1 MNKTT
6 QMLIDNK
13 RFEFKLKQGITV
25 SRDEMLNVLVA
36 KGSEML
42 DIEFRSLAEGIG
54 TKRPGVMWFS
64 ADRPVR
70 ILGVLDDPDPWEC
83 VRLLKKEETMLM
95 VVFGEPGCGVTTF
108 INKVLSLG
116 INDVDV
122 FDGGHPDSVNIQGAL
137 TAVRES
143 RKTIVAMNARNINEA
158 EKELTRFIALMR
170 DESGRQ

>member
-1 MNKTT
+1 MNKST
-6 QMLIDNK
+6 QQLVDKK
-13 RFEFKLKQGITV
+13 RFELRLKQGITV
-25 SRDEMLNVLVA
+25 TRGEMLHTLVA

-42 DIEFRSLAEGIG
+42 DIEFRALAEGIG

-64 ADRPVR
+64 ADRPVS

-83 VRLLKKEETMLM
+83 VQLLKKEETMLM

-122 FDGGHPDSVNIQGAL
+122 FDGSHPDSVNIQGAL

-143 RKTIVAMNARNINEA
+143 RRAIVAMSARNINEA
-158 EKELTRFIALMR
+158 EKELTCFITRMQ